1 MNQSK
6 PPPFVIEMPYLTF
19 CRASIALYEAE
30 QAQRFLFPL
39 IRKAENQGR
48 IRSMIE
54 ILTIQS
60 VALHSKGINDEAGAA
75 LEQALI
81 LADGKGFIRTF
92 VDFGSPMQQ
101 MLRQALQTG
110 KVKDYVQQLLSA
122 FPRLD
127 RTSFVQPDTDLI
139 EYLNEREKQI
149 LRFMADG
156 LSNKTIAD
164 NLYLSINTVKWY
176 TRQIYNKLG
185 VNSRVEAVN
194 RARNLD
200 IL

>member
-6 PPPFVIEMPYLTF
+6 PPQFVIEMPYLTS
-19 CRASIALYEAE
+19 CLASIVLGKAE
-30 QAQRFLFPL
+30 QAKQFLIPL
-39 IRKAENQGR
+39 FQKAENQGR
-48 IRSMIE
+48 IMSMIE
-54 ILTIQS
+54 IMAIQ
-60 VALHSKGINDEAGAA
+60 ALAFRSTGSSDEAGEA
-75 LEQALI
+75 LERALI

-92 VDFGSPMQQ
+92 VDFGAPMQQ
-101 MLRQALQTG
+101 LLRQALQIS

-122 FPRLD
+122 FPRLN
-127 RTSFVQPDTDLI
+127 RTSVVQLNTDLV